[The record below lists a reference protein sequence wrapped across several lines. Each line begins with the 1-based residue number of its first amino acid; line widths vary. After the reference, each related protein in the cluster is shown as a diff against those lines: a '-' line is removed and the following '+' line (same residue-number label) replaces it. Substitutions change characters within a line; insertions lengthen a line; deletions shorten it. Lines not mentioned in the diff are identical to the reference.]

1 MRINLDISN
10 SIPHLFQILL
20 SSSIVPYTMYFI
32 LLYWVYPMNHY
43 LGDTV
48 CYALDYSRLIAFY
61 AIQLQS
67 FFHSLFRY
75 ICLFHQKFL
84 FKLNLGAHV
93 CIFRQC
99 NISGQ
104 IFVLFIYFYSSPFF
118 SSLSHFIQLSCFK
131 ILVDRKVRPELV
143 YL

>member
-1 MRINLDISN
+1 
-10 SIPHLFQILL
+10 
-20 SSSIVPYTMYFI
+20 
-32 LLYWVYPMNHY
+32 MNQY

-48 CYALDYSRLIAFY
+48 CYVLDYSRLIAFY

-93 CIFRQC
+93 SIFRQNKWSHGPNWPYSHNKRMAHIAHI
-99 NISGQ
+99 NIM
-104 IFVLFIYFYSSPFF
+104 VLGS
-118 SSLSHFIQLSCFK
+118 K
-131 ILVDRKVRPELV
+131 
-143 YL
+143 